1 MEGPPPGSNCAPAP
15 ADTNRSAPAQASRQ
29 RLRMVITQFMTYF
42 SATWEETSPA
52 SRFLHRTRSRLL
64 QAFERELLTLLPRL
78 RRFARALAHDS
89 ADADDLLQVALERA
103 LKARN
108 QWAPGTRLDAWMMR
122 IVRNCW
128 IDEMRSRARRARTF
142 APEEEGEMVGV
153 DLQHEIDAKA
163 EMRAVDRAMASL
175 SPEQREVIAL
185 VLVEGLAY
193 REAAELLE
201 IPMGTLTSRLTR
213 GRQAL
218 AQMLEAA

>member
-1 MEGPPPGSNCAPAP
+1 M
-15 ADTNRSAPAQASRQ
+15 
-29 RLRMVITQFMTYF
+29 
-42 SATWEETSPA
+42 
-52 SRFLHRTRSRLL
+52 

-78 RRFARALAHDS
+78 RRFARALARDA

-103 LKARN
+103 LKARD
-108 QWAPGTRLDAWMMR
+108 QWAPGTRLDAWIMR

-128 IDEMRSRARRARTF
+128 IDEMRSRSRRARTF
-142 APEEEGEMVGV
+142 VPEEEGEAVGDDSHRDV
-153 DLQHEIDAKA
+153 EIRA
-163 EMRAVDRAMASL
+163 EMQDVEKAMNSL
-175 SPEQREVIAL
+175 TAEQREVIAL